1 MNLKSISILILLVA
15 FGLTNAYSS
24 SEESDLTHSLKELI
38 DNSKIV
44 NQGLQVQDVGKI
56 KRSRSKH

>member
-44 NQGLQVQDVGKI
+44 NQGLKVQDVGKI